1 MICLLELFNYEVYYF
16 ILTFT
21 VQYSLNHQL
30 WAKELLAELAGWFCN
45 LHILAGKNNL
55 LLHTL
60 WIHFERKKGIV
71 RYCSCDKLFCSSPE
85 SNIVSEAT
93 SEPGKKGPV
102 TSAPS
107 VWGLQ
112 CTSPGI
118 SELLSNHC
126 WAASPR
132 YQVFGFQLDYI
143 QTQLVVITSQVNS
156 SRIVILVSANCSENK
171 VNIINN
177 VAIIDEKCFWM
188 HDSNTP
194 IFGLWIS

>member
-1 MICLLELFNYEVYYF
+1 MVGTKATKYSLKSAMICLLELFNYEVYYL

-143 QTQLVVITSQVNS
+143 QTMLS
-156 SRIVILVSANCSENK
+156 LPLK
-171 VNIINN
+171 
-177 VAIIDEKCFWM
+177 
-188 HDSNTP
+188 
-194 IFGLWIS
+194 